1 MGHEI
6 QDKTRSR
13 QNSRNAFDEHR
24 GTPTSLS
31 RRSSYDKLVESS
43 SSPMGPEIQGETW
56 SRRNSRNAFDEHRG
70 TPASLSRR
78 SSYDKLVK
86 SSSSPMGPEIQ
97 ATWSRWNSR
106 NASDD
111 EPRTVASLSRR
122 NSSYDKLDGYRI
134 RPENSEIVGAKMSR
148 GNSTSG
154 FVEHE
159 IQGLGSRKSSY
170 TDLDEFRRIEH
181 PEIEE
186 VRGSKRNS
194 RTGFDELETRASR
207 RNSYAQ
213 LDELESGQ
221 PESSEMQVIRP
232 RRNSSN
238 GFDEPETRASRRN
251 SYAQLD
257 ESNITSP

>member
-1 MGHEI
+1 MNLVIG
-6 QDKTRSR
+6 
-13 QNSRNAFDEHR
+13 
-24 GTPTSLS
+24 LS
-31 RRSSYDKLVESS
+31 V
-43 SSPMGPEIQGETW
+43 T
-56 SRRNSRNAFDEHRG
+56 N
-70 TPASLSRR
+70 
-78 SSYDKLVK
+78 
-86 SSSSPMGPEIQ
+86 
-97 ATWSRWNSR
+97 
-106 NASDD
+106 
-111 EPRTVASLSRR
+111 
-122 NSSYDKLDGYRI
+122 
-134 RPENSEIVGAKMSR
+134 
-148 GNSTSG
+148 
-154 FVEHE
+154 
-159 IQGLGSRKSSY
+159 
-170 TDLDEFRRIEH
+170 LDEFRRIEH